1 MTPREGGPT
10 VIKFKSCPKCSG
22 DLYLNRD
29 CYGSYLNCF
38 QRGYIKDLDSLENP
52 VTKKPVPV
60 AAEAMDLPL
69 AA

>member
-1 MTPREGGPT
+1 M
-10 VIKFKSCPKCSG
+10 IKFKSCPKCSG

-38 QRGYIKDLDSLENP
+38 QCGYIKDLDSP
-52 VTKKPVPV
+52 DKPAVKQPEPV
-60 AAEAMDLPL
+60 AVEAIELPL